1 MNRINANITYVLPPF
16 SGKTPHEII
25 LQSQDYIPFI
35 PQRPLLKAALSS
47 PGSLDTECL
56 YVVLQV
62 YKMLSRHWYF
72 QQTGCSLKGGE
83 YISPQWKETK
93 RNLCVWSGFTFPYIL
108 HSCALGFSFSSSRGL
123 CFFTKSVSSWISL
136 LAVSYIFGSVPAAA
150 DSFYNQNAITAPMY
164 LNITHV
170 IFCWKDN

>member
-1 MNRINANITYVLPPF
+1 MNRINANIAYVASTFLRKNPTWNHLTKSELHSIYSSETFIKGSIVLP
-16 SGKTPHEII
+16 
-25 LQSQDYIPFI
+25 
-35 PQRPLLKAALSS
+35 R
-47 PGSLDTECL
+47 
-56 YVVLQV
+56 
-62 YKMLSRHWYF
+62 LSRHWVLVCSATGI
-72 QQTGCSLKGGE
+72 QNVKQTLVLPADGCSLKGGE